1 MSMELCSVCDDVFD
15 VDGSVHDIAMYEPS
29 SICGICVQLV
39 RDAYD
44 EETAG
49 YAEAKASA
57 GELMKKFYNLIGD
70 FTTKVTS

>member
-1 MSMELCSVCDDVFD
+1 MSMELCSVCDRVFD
-15 VDGSVHDIAMYEPS
+15 VDGSVHDIAMYEPA

-44 EETAG
+44 REDVSNAD
-49 YAEAKASA
+49 AWQSA
-57 GELMKKFYNLIGD
+57 GELIKEFDALVAK